1 MLGRLG
7 ARDIAPF
14 LIPKSK
20 GGFIMSKITAI
31 VNQKGGVG
39 KTTTALNLSYAL
51 SEEGKKV
58 LLIDFDP
65 QASLTSALGYNA
77 ENRANIQTLMVL
89 AIEEKKM
96 LDKKEYLINIKDNL
110 DLIPCSLELSGIEMS
125 LVNVMSRE
133 LILKSIIEELE
144 GDYDYIIIDC
154 SPSLGMLT
162 INALAACNS
171 VIIPVTPEYLS
182 AKGLGLLVNNINK
195 IKKRINPNIE
205 IDGVLITMLN
215 QRTNL
220 SKEMLKTL
228 NESVEFVKNKYY
240 LNMKVFESKIPISV
254 KTGEAIFNKKSIIE
268 YDPKNKVS
276 EAYQDFAN
284 EWGSY

>member
-1 MLGRLG
+1 
-7 ARDIAPF
+7 
-14 LIPKSK
+14 
-20 GGFIMSKITAI
+20 MSKITAI

-51 SEEGKKV
+51 SEEGKRV

-65 QASLTSALGYNA
+65 QASLTVALGHNGD
-77 ENRANIQTLMVL
+77 NTINIQTLM
-89 AIEEKKM
+89 AAEIEENEVAG
-96 LDKKEYLINIKDNL
+96 DYIINIKDNL
-110 DLIPCSLELSGIEMS
+110 DLIPGTLDLAGIEVS
-125 LVNVMSRE
+125 LVNAMSRE
-133 LILKSIIEELE
+133 MILKQLIETIEAN
-144 GDYDYIIIDC
+144 YDYIIIDC

-162 INALAACNS
+162 INALTACNS

-182 AKGLGLLVNNINK
+182 AKGLGLLINNINK

-220 SKEMLKTL
+220 SKEMLKAL
-228 NESVEFVKNKYY
+228 NETIEFVKDKFN
-240 LNMKVFESKIPISV
+240 LDMKIFESKIPISV
-254 KTGEAIFNKKSIIE
+254 KTGEAILNRKSVIE

-276 EAYQDFAN
+276 EAYQYFAW
-284 EWGSY
+284 EWSEI

>member
-1 MLGRLG
+1 
-7 ARDIAPF
+7 
-14 LIPKSK
+14 
-20 GGFIMSKITAI
+20 MSKITAI

-65 QASLTSALGYNA
+65 QASLTVALGYNGDS
-77 ENRANIQTLMVL
+77 RINIQTLM
-89 AIEEKKM
+89 AGEIEENEIQE
-96 LDKKEYLINIKDNL
+96 DYIINIKKNL
-110 DLIPCSLELSGIEMS
+110 DLIPGTLDLAGIEVS

-133 LILKSIIEELE
+133 MILKQVIEKIEAS
-144 GDYDYIIIDC
+144 YDYIFIDC

-162 INALAACNS
+162 INALTACNS

-182 AKGLGLLVNNINK
+182 AKGLALLISNINK
-195 IKKRINPNIE
+195 IKKRLNPNIK
-205 IDGVLITMLN
+205 IDGVLITMIN

-220 SKEMLKTL
+220 SKEILRVL
-228 NESVEFVKNKYY
+228 NDSVEFVKGKYK
-240 LNMKVFESKIPISV
+240 LDMKIFNSMIPLSV
-254 KTGEAIFNKKSIIE
+254 KTGEAILNRKSVIE

-276 EAYQDFAN
+276 EAYKYFAR
-284 EWGSY
+284 EWGEIN

>member
-1 MLGRLG
+1 
-7 ARDIAPF
+7 
-14 LIPKSK
+14 
-20 GGFIMSKITAI
+20 MSKITAI

-65 QASLTSALGYNA
+65 QASLTVALGHNGDDKS
-77 ENRANIQTLMVL
+77 NIQTLM
-89 AIEEKKM
+89 AAEIEEN
-96 LDKKEYLINIKDNL
+96 EVEGNYIINIKDNL
-110 DLIPCSLELSGIEMS
+110 DLIPGTLELAGIEVS

-133 LILKSIIEELE
+133 MILKQVIEKIEANYE
-144 GDYDYIIIDC
+144 YIIIDC

-162 INALAACNS
+162 INALTACNS

-182 AKGLGLLVNNINK
+182 AKGLGLLVNNINR
-195 IKKRINPNIE
+195 IKKRINPGLE

-220 SKEMLKTL
+220 SKEMLKAL
-228 NESVEFVKNKYY
+228 SESVEFVKDKFS
-240 LNMKVFESKIPISV
+240 LDMKIFESKIPISV
-254 KTGEAIFNKKSIIE
+254 KTGEAILNRKSIIE

-276 EAYQDFAN
+276 EAYQYFAW
-284 EWGSY
+284 EWGEI

>member
-1 MLGRLG
+1 
-7 ARDIAPF
+7 
-14 LIPKSK
+14 
-20 GGFIMSKITAI
+20 MSKITAI

-51 SEEGKKV
+51 SEEGKRV

-65 QASLTSALGYNA
+65 QASLTVALGHNGD
-77 ENRANIQTLMVL
+77 EKINIQTLM
-89 AIEEKKM
+89 AAEIEENEIKG
-96 LDKKEYLINIKDNL
+96 DYIINIKDNL
-110 DLIPCSLELSGIEMS
+110 DLIPGTLELAGIEVS

-133 LILKSIIEELE
+133 MILKQVIEKIEVN
-144 GDYDYIIIDC
+144 YDYIIIDC

-162 INALAACNS
+162 INALTACNS

-182 AKGLGLLVNNINK
+182 AKGLGLLVNNINR
-195 IKKRINPNIE
+195 IKKRINPNLE

-220 SKEMLKTL
+220 SKEMLKAL
-228 NESVEFVKNKYY
+228 SESVEFVKDKFN
-240 LNMKVFESKIPISV
+240 LDMKIFESKIPISV
-254 KTGEAIFNKKSIIE
+254 KTGEAILHRKSIIE

-276 EAYQDFAN
+276 EAYQYLAW
-284 EWGSY
+284 EWGGI

>member
-1 MLGRLG
+1 
-7 ARDIAPF
+7 
-14 LIPKSK
+14 
-20 GGFIMSKITAI
+20 MSKITAI

-65 QASLTSALGYNA
+65 QASLTVALGHNGD
-77 ENRANIQTLMVL
+77 NTINIQTLM
-89 AIEEKKM
+89 AGEIEENEVKG
-96 LDKKEYLINIKDNL
+96 DYIINIKDNL
-110 DLIPCSLELSGIEMS
+110 DLIPGTLDLAGIEVS

-133 LILKSIIEELE
+133 MILKQVIEKIESN
-144 GDYDYIIIDC
+144 YDYIIIDC

-162 INALAACNS
+162 INALTACNS

-182 AKGLGLLVNNINK
+182 AKGLGLLISSINK
-195 IKKRINPNIE
+195 IKKRINPSIE

-220 SKEMLKTL
+220 SKEMIKTL
-228 NESVEFVKNKYY
+228 NESVEFVKSKFN
-240 LNMKVFESKIPISV
+240 LDMKIFESKIPVSV
-254 KTGEAIFNKKSIIE
+254 KTGEAILNKKSVIE
-268 YDPKNKVS
+268 YDPKNRVS
-276 EAYQDFAN
+276 EAYQYFAW
-284 EWGSY
+284 EWSGI

>member
-1 MLGRLG
+1 
-7 ARDIAPF
+7 
-14 LIPKSK
+14 
-20 GGFIMSKITAI
+20 MSKITAI

-51 SEEGKKV
+51 SEEEKKV

-65 QASLTSALGYNA
+65 QASLTVALGHNGDSTI
-77 ENRANIQTLMVL
+77 NIQTLM
-89 AIEEKKM
+89 AAEIEENEFKG
-96 LDKKEYLINIKDNL
+96 DYIINIKENL
-110 DLIPCSLELSGIEMS
+110 DLIPGTLDLAGIEVS

-133 LILKSIIEELE
+133 MILKQVIEKIEAN
-144 GDYDYIIIDC
+144 YDYIIIDC

-162 INALAACNS
+162 INALTACNS

-182 AKGLGLLVNNINK
+182 AKGLGLLINNINK

-215 QRTNL
+215 QRTKL
-220 SKEMLKTL
+220 SKEMLKAL
-228 NESVEFVKNKYY
+228 NETIEFVKDKFN
-240 LNMKVFESKIPISV
+240 LEMKIFESKIPISV
-254 KTGEAIFNKKSIIE
+254 KTGEAILNKKSVIE

-276 EAYQDFAN
+276 EAYQYFAW
-284 EWGSY
+284 EWGEI

>member
-1 MLGRLG
+1 
-7 ARDIAPF
+7 
-14 LIPKSK
+14 
-20 GGFIMSKITAI
+20 MSKITAI

-51 SEEGKKV
+51 SEENKKV

-65 QASLTSALGYNA
+65 QASLTVALGHNGD
-77 ENRANIQTLMVL
+77 NTINIQTLM
-89 AIEEKKM
+89 AGEIEENEVKG
-96 LDKKEYLINIKDNL
+96 DYIINIKDNL
-110 DLIPCSLELSGIEMS
+110 DLIPGTLDLAGIEVS

-133 LILKSIIEELE
+133 MILKQVIEKIESN
-144 GDYDYIIIDC
+144 YDYIIIDC

-162 INALAACNS
+162 INALTACNS

-182 AKGLGLLVNNINK
+182 AKGLGLLINNINK
-195 IKKRINPNIE
+195 IKKRINPSIE

-220 SKEMLKTL
+220 SKEMLKAL
-228 NESVEFVKNKYY
+228 NETIEFVKDKFN
-240 LNMKVFESKIPISV
+240 LDMKIFESKIPISV
-254 KTGEAIFNKKSIIE
+254 KTGEAILNKKSVIE

-276 EAYQDFAN
+276 EAYQYFAW
-284 EWGSY
+284 EWSEI

>member
-1 MLGRLG
+1 
-7 ARDIAPF
+7 
-14 LIPKSK
+14 
-20 GGFIMSKITAI
+20 MSKITAI

-65 QASLTSALGYNA
+65 QASLTSALGYNGD
-77 ENRANIQTLMVL
+77 NMINIQTLM
-89 AIEEKKM
+89 AGEIEEN
-96 LDKKEYLINIKDNL
+96 EVEGNFTINIKDNL
-110 DLIPCSLELSGIEMS
+110 DLIPGTLDLAGIEVS

-133 LILKSIIEELE
+133 MILKQVIEKLE
-144 GDYDYIIIDC
+144 DKYDYIIIDC
-154 SPSLGMLT
+154 SPNLGMLT
-162 INALAACNS
+162 INALTASNS

-182 AKGLGLLVNNINK
+182 AKGLGLLISNINK

-220 SKEMLKTL
+220 SKEILKTL
-228 NESVEFVKNKYY
+228 DESLEFVKDKFN
-240 LNMKVFESKIPISV
+240 LDMKIFESKIPISV
-254 KTGEAIFNKKSIIE
+254 KTGEAILNKKSVIE

-276 EAYQDFAN
+276 EAYQYFAW
-284 EWGSY
+284 EWEGK